1 MTDPIADML
10 TRIRNGLAVNKRTVS
25 IPYSNLKNTVLQQ
38 FLNHGFILGV
48 EVQGEGVKKQLIV
61 TLQSD
66 SQPARITSLSR
77 ISRPGQRVYS
87 KSTKIP
93 KSRSGRGIL
102 LVSTSKG
109 VISDTEAREQKLGG
123 ELICQIY

>member
-25 IPYSNLKNTVLQQ
+25 IPYSNLKHTVLQQ
-38 FLNHGFILGV
+38 FLSHGFVLGV
-48 EVQGEGVKKQLIV
+48 EVQGEGVKKQIIV

-66 SQPARITSLSR
+66 TQPARITSLSR
-77 ISRPGQRVYS
+77 VSRPGQRVYS

-109 VISDTEAREQKLGG
+109 VISDTEARNQKLGG
-123 ELICQIY
+123 EVICQIY

>member
-38 FLNHGFILGV
+38 FLSHGFVLGV
-48 EVQGEGVKKQLIV
+48 EVQGEGVKKQIVV

-66 SQPARITSLSR
+66 TQAPRITSLSR
-77 ISRPGQRVYS
+77 VSRPGQRGYS

-93 KSRSGRGIL
+93 KAKSGRGIL

-109 VISDTEAREQKLGG
+109 ILSDTEARNQKLGG
-123 ELICQIY
+123 EVICQIY

>member
-10 TRIRNGLAVNKRTVS
+10 TRIRNALAANKSSVA

-38 FLNHGFILGV
+38 FLSHGFVLGV
-48 EVQGEGVKKQLIV
+48 EVQGEGISKQIIV
-61 TLQSD
+61 TLQSE

-77 ISRPGQRVYS
+77 VSRPGQRVYA
-87 KSTKIP
+87 KSAKIP
-93 KSRSGRGIL
+93 KSRSGRGIF

-109 VISDTEAREQKLGG
+109 VISDNEARTQKLGG

>member
-66 SQPARITSLSR
+66 TQPARITSLSR

>member
-10 TRIRNGLAVNKRTVS
+10 TRIRNALAVGKTSVA

-38 FLNHGFILGV
+38 FLNHGFVLGV
-48 EVQGEGVKKQLIV
+48 EVQGEGVKKQIIV
-61 TLQSD
+61 TLSSE

-77 ISRPGQRVYS
+77 VSRPGQRVYS
-87 KSTKIP
+87 KATNIP
-93 KSRSGRGIL
+93 KAKSGRGVVL
-102 LVSTSKG
+102 LSTSKG
-109 VISDTEAREQKLGG
+109 ILSDVEARSQKLGG

>member
-10 TRIRNGLAVNKRTVS
+10 TRIRNGLAVNKQTVT
-25 IPYSNLKNTVLQQ
+25 IPYSKLKNTILQQ

-48 EVQGEGVKKQLIV
+48 EIQGEGIQKQIVV

-66 SQPARITSLSR
+66 TQAPRITSLSR
-77 ISRPGQRVYS
+77 ISRPGQRVYA

-93 KSRSGRGIL
+93 KSKSGRGIV

-109 VISDTEAREQKLGG
+109 IVSDSEARSQKLGG

>member
-10 TRIRNGLAVNKRTVS
+10 TRIRNALAVNKQNVS
-25 IPYSNLKNTVLQQ
+25 IPYSNLKNTLLQQ
-38 FLNHGFILGV
+38 FLNHGFVLGV
-48 EVQGEGVKKQLIV
+48 EIKGEGIKKEIVV

-66 SQPARITSLSR
+66 TQAPRITSLSR
-77 ISRPGQRVYS
+77 ISRPGQRVYA

-93 KSRSGRGIL
+93 KSKSGRGIVL
-102 LVSTSKG
+102 ISTSKG
-109 VISDTEAREQKLGG
+109 IVSDSEAREKKLGG

>member
-10 TRIRNGLAVNKRTVS
+10 TRIRNALAVNKQTVS
-25 IPYSNLKNTVLQQ
+25 IPYSNLKNTLLQQ
-38 FLNHGFILGV
+38 FLNHGFVLGV
-48 EVQGEGVKKQLIV
+48 EIKGEGIKKEIVV

-66 SQPARITSLSR
+66 TQAPRITSLSR
-77 ISRPGQRVYS
+77 ISRPGQRVYA

-93 KSRSGRGIL
+93 KSRSGRGIVL
-102 LVSTSKG
+102 ISTSKG
-109 VISDTEAREQKLGG
+109 IVSDSEAREKKLGG

>member
-10 TRIRNGLAVNKRTVS
+10 TRIRNGLAVNKQTVS
-25 IPYSNLKNTVLQQ
+25 IPYSKLKNTILQQ
-38 FLNHGFILGV
+38 FLNHGFVLGV
-48 EVQGEGVKKQLIV
+48 QVEGEGIAKQIIV

-66 SQPARITSLSR
+66 TEAPRITSLSR
-77 ISRPGQRVYS
+77 ISRPGQRVYA

-93 KSRSGRGIL
+93 KSKSGRGVV

-109 VISDTEAREQKLGG
+109 VISDAEARSQKLGG

>member
-38 FLNHGFILGV
+38 FLHHGFVLGV
-48 EVQGEGVKKQLIV
+48 EVQGEGVKKQIIV

-66 SQPARITSLSR
+66 SQAPRITSLSR
-77 ISRPGQRVYS
+77 VSRPGQRVYS
-87 KSTKIP
+87 KSSKIP
-93 KSRSGRGIL
+93 KSKSGRGIV

-109 VISDTEAREQKLGG
+109 ILSDTEARSQKLGG
-123 ELICQIY
+123 EVICQIY

>member
-10 TRIRNGLAVNKRTVS
+10 TRIRNALAVNKASVA

-38 FLNHGFILGV
+38 FLHHGFILGV
-48 EVQGEGVKKQLIV
+48 EVQGEGIKKQIVV

-66 SQPARITSLSR
+66 TQAPRITSLSR
-77 ISRPGQRVYS
+77 ISKPGQRVYS
-87 KSTKIP
+87 KSVKIP
-93 KSRSGRGIL
+93 KSRSGRGVV

-109 VISDTEAREQKLGG
+109 ILSDVEARNQKLGG

>member
-38 FLNHGFILGV
+38 FLSHGFVLGV
-48 EVQGEGVKKQLIV
+48 EVQGEGVKKQIVV

-66 SQPARITSLSR
+66 TQAPRITSLSR
-77 ISRPGQRVYS
+77 VSRPGQRVYS

-93 KSRSGRGIL
+93 KAKSGRGIL

-109 VISDTEAREQKLGG
+109 ILSDTEARNQKLGG
-123 ELICQIY
+123 EVICQIY

>member
-48 EVQGEGVKKQLIV
+48 EVQGEGVKKQLVV

-66 SQPARITSLSR
+66 TQPARITSLSR